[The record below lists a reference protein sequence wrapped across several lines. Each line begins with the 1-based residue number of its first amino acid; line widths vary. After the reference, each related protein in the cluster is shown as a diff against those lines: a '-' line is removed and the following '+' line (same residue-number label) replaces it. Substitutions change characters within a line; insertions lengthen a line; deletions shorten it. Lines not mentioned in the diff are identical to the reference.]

1 MLKRVIKI
9 ILFILIFAISLF
21 VIIYCDLK
29 NVITNLGLSVSFW
42 SGMVAGA
49 FPIALTIYLWK
60 KEEKDRIKQV
70 AEESK
75 FQKKLIIRIAYIN
88 YFEDFLEQINEYII
102 FIESFMIR
110 DKNLLGEKEDITKR
124 IASLIGAVY
133 LQKNKIWEFDYRVY
147 AFKSIDIDIYNYDYN
162 EEIINLKAYL
172 PYIQIK
178 NALNS
183 IYNKEELTIGIH
195 GGGIRDL
202 SDKDIQNIAKSL
214 LESKEEIKKFL
225 QFLETLKKDIEERI
239 VFD

>member
-1 MLKRVIKI
+1 M
-9 ILFILIFAISLF
+9 
-21 VIIYCDLK
+21 
-29 NVITNLGLSVSFW
+29 
-42 SGMVAGA
+42 
-49 FPIALTIYLWK
+49 
-60 KEEKDRIKQV
+60 
-70 AEESK
+70 
-75 FQKKLIIRIAYIN
+75 
-88 YFEDFLEQINEYII
+88 
-102 FIESFMIR
+102 
-110 DKNLLGEKEDITKR
+110 
-124 IASLIGAVY
+124 
-133 LQKNKIWEFDYRVY
+133 
-147 AFKSIDIDIYNYDYN
+147 YNYDYN